1 MEDNNT
7 SSSASGA
14 PIKLEDPSVTLTI
27 RLIMQGKEVGSIIG
41 KKGEIVNRFREE
53 SGAKINISDGSCPE
67 RIVTVSGSTSSIFSA
82 FTLITKKFEE
92 WCSQFNDVGKVGKTQ
107 IPIRL
112 IVPASQ
118 CGSLIGKSGSK
129 IKEIRQTTGCSIQ
142 VASEMLPNSTE
153 RAVTLSGSAE
163 QITQCI
169 YQICLVMLESPP
181 RGATIPYRPKPQVTG
196 PVILA
201 NGQAFTIQGN
211 YAVPTQETCP
221 MFPLTLATGGLH
233 AGISG
238 LTDPLLKGAHLTGAL
253 PAHHHHLQQLPDVAK
268 NPLAS
273 LAALGLA
280 GMTPANPGG
289 INHTALAALAGSQ
302 LRTANANRAQ
312 QQQHEM
318 TVSNDLIG
326 CIIGKGGTKIA
337 EIRQISG
344 AMIRI
349 SNCEEREG
357 GNTDRTITIS
367 GNPDS
372 VALAQYLIN
381 MSVELQKAN
390 LQDQAAQNGNGAAI
404 AATAGTAATTA
415 TSVATAAAAAAA
427 AAASSVVNGSSCLT
441 AALNSSS
448 SSSNNNSSN
457 SSASSNSSSASYTTV
472 SNGSQSSSNNNNN
485 NNSSSNNNN
494 ATAAA
499 ALSGS
504 PLASALQLL
513 TKPGALTALS
523 NLSALDLLSLTTLGS
538 NGSSAAG
545 GGGPPV
551 QTTGVNR
558 AKGHF
563 ATSRFRQHQTETGGE
578 PEKARNKFNP
588 Y

>member
-14 PIKLEDPSVTLTI
+14 PLKLEDPSVTLTI

-67 RIVTVSGSTSSIFSA
+67 RIVTVSGTTSAIFSA

-92 WCSQFNDVGKVGKTQ
+92 WCSQFNEVGKVGKTQ

-211 YAVPTQETCP
+211 YAVPTQE
-221 MFPLTLATGGLH
+221 
-233 AGISG
+233 
-238 LTDPLLKGAHLTGAL
+238 
-253 PAHHHHLQQLPDVAK
+253 VAK

-280 GMTPANPGG
+280 GMTPASTGG

-390 LQDQAAQNGNGAAI
+390 LQDQAAQNGTAAITAGGGAA
-404 AATAGTAATTA
+404 AAGGGG
-415 TSVATAAAAAAA
+415 VGVGVGVGGAAAAATAA
-427 AAASSVVNGSSCLT
+427 GVNGNSCLT
-441 AALNSSS
+441 
-448 SSSNNNSSN
+448 
-457 SSASSNSSSASYTTV
+457 V
-472 SNGSQSSSNNNNN
+472 SLTGGTSNNNNN
-485 NNSSSNNNN
+485 NIGSSSTASSNGSVNTNSYATNGTQNNSNNTNCSSNSNNNGGGN
-494 ATAAA
+494 NSSTLGINSTTAAA
-499 ALSGS
+499 AALGGS
-504 PLASALQLL
+504 SLASALQLL

-523 NLSALDLLSLTTLGS
+523 NLSALDLLSLTSLG
-538 NGSSAAG
+538 NGG
-545 GGGPPV
+545 NGTPGGPPV

-558 AKGHF
+558 AKGHY
-563 ATSRFRQHQTETGGE
+563 ATSRFRQHQTEAGIE
-578 PEKARNKFNP
+578 SEKARNKFNP